1 MGFKGSREMCQID
14 ISYAP
19 CHLGDIN
26 PAFTEQTGSLLHP
39 EVTQDPSAGDTRDL
53 LHLAM
58 QLRTT
63 DAHVLRQY
71 VDIEVR
77 LRHVGI
83 HGAHDTVHQCLVI
96 TLYLDILHTVLH
108 LIFLHGYV
116 GKDVRRE
123 YWDLATDI
131 SVENVIN
138 SMDIPCLNSGR
149 KYAQLAYIKLLET
162 EVGELTAEKICAFF
176 RKSGMS
182 VQEAEEIRR
191 SFQADSHGFWWGK
204 YDKNARKIEVPD
216 SRVWEE
222 VSRKVQKE
230 LEFLNK
236 DEDSPLVQNLRAISR
251 AKYSYTDLLRRF
263 SVWGEA
269 LHISD
274 EEFDNNYYMFGL
286 DTYGNMPL
294 IEPLEYR
301 EQKRVRDFVIAVDTS
316 GSVRG
321 DMVQKFI
328 QHTHDILVKQENFFT
343 KVNIH
348 IFQCDDRIRDESV
361 IKTREDF
368 RKYMETLEI
377 KGLGRTDFRPVFN
390 RVDELVSE
398 HEFSD
403 LKGIIYFTD
412 GLGTFPS
419 KKPAYETA
427 FIISSES
434 SEVPDLPPWAIHMT
448 LSENQLEREMRAA
461 V

>member
-1 MGFKGSREMCQID
+1 MGLQTERTETKKEELINQLSSDIIKLSVSRL
-14 ISYAP
+14 A
-19 CHLGDIN
+19 
-26 PAFTEQTGSLLHP
+26 
-39 EVTQDPSAGDTRDL
+39 VDL
-53 LHLAM
+53 RFIQRA
-58 QLRTT
+58 
-63 DAHVLRQY
+63 VLRLKPLA
-71 VDIEVR
+71 VKEVSLASDGR
-77 LRHVGI
+77 VLYYDPI
-83 HGAHDTVHQCLVI
+83 HILNMFRYDENAVTR
-96 TLYLDILHTVLH
+96 DILHTVLH
-108 LIFLHGYV
+108 LIFLHAYV

-138 SMDIPCLNSGR
+138 SLDLPCLNSGR

-263 SVWGEA
+263 SVWGET
-269 LHISD
+269 LHLSD

-377 KGLGRTDFRPVFN
+377 KGLGRTDFRPVFS

-398 HEFSD
+398 HVFSD